1 LFFSEV
7 SLTKEKG
14 ENICFILVHQNIN
27 RFSGKI
33 IDIELFLDKTNVD
46 ILCLTETWLKPDKMS
61 FNVENYRVA
70 SVFNRVS
77 AMGGGC
83 MLLIKN
89 GFKFKERKDLV
100 GCSVER
106 TCEIAS
112 VELED
117 FLIICIYRP
126 PSSSNFSSFLAIM
139 EVLLEKVFLSK
150 RAIVICGDF
159 NIDLLSDTLEKNNF
173 LSLLKCYDLEHLF
186 NEPTRI
192 TQQSSTCIDNVLIN
206 NKCKVKGKCLVTDMP
221 SDHTGQMVKFSHIQK
236 NLKTSFNIRPL
247 TINRSLRFKNNISLK
262 VTTLPTADLDQ
273 DPNQLYNNLFNVVR
287 NEYDKIYTKRKVV
300 VQQRLVFSQWATKG
314 IRKSRDTLYDL
325 YNKKSYNTNPTFH
338 EYVKSYSKLFKK
350 VCNMAKAAFL
360 SNKIYTAKNKI
371 KATWNIINTETG
383 KSSYREST
391 ECLKLDNHIFRKHDD
406 IANTF
411 ETFFANIATQTTQHL
426 DSSTDRAEKFLKSNF
441 KKEIPEFKFR
451 NITNRDILKTFNSLN
466 KKTTEDIWGQSVKV
480 LEHIIEDIAPYLA
493 AIFNNCLRVGIFPEL
508 MKHSKI
514 TPIFKSGDC
523 CDPSN
528 YRPISVLPA
537 LSKVFESIL
546 YSQMAFHFRS
556 YNILHDQQFGF
567 LKGRSTTDAGANL
580 IKNIMEGWETSCDTL
595 GIFCDL
601 SKAFD
606 CVNHQ
611 TLICKLKYYG
621 VRGMSLNMISS
632 YLSHRHQK
640 VEFKDV
646 VSQGS
651 VVKMG
656 VPQGSILGPFL
667 FLIYINDLPYMVKE
681 MCEIVL
687 FADDTSLMF
696 KVNRGDARASEALIN
711 STLDKVYD
719 WFSAN
724 SLVLNAKKTKCIKFS
739 PPNTRN
745 CQLEIK
751 LDGNKLE
758 IIKEAVFLGLSI
770 DSNLQWDPHI
780 INLSGKL
787 SSAAYAVKKIRQLTD
802 VTTARLVYYAYFHS
816 LMSYGILLW
825 GSAASIES
833 IFIIQKR
840 AVRNIYNMKP
850 RESLRDVFKEI
861 NILTLPSLY
870 ILSNILYVRKNLH
883 RYNKNSDFHCL
894 NTRNK
899 DKLQLPRYRRA
910 KTMKSFVGN
919 GIMFY
924 NKLPPIVTELP
935 ESKFKNHVKQV
946 LLRKAYYKINEYIN
960 DKDIWL

>member
-1 LFFSEV
+1 
-7 SLTKEKG
+7 
-14 ENICFILVHQNIN
+14 LVHQNIN

-33 IDIELFLDKTNVD
+33 IDIELFLDKSSVD
-46 ILCLTETWLKPDKMS
+46 ILCLTETWLKSDKMS
-61 FNVENYRVA
+61 FNVEHYKVA
-70 SVFNRVS
+70 SVFSRVS

-83 MLLIKN
+83 MLLLKN
-89 GFKFKERKDLV
+89 CFKFKERTDLV
-100 GCSVER
+100 GLSVER

-112 VELED
+112 VEVED
-117 FLIICIYRP
+117 FLIVCIYRP
-126 PSSSNFSSFLAIM
+126 PSSSNFSTFLAIM
-139 EVLLEKVFLSK
+139 EVLLEKMFLSK
-150 RAIVICGDF
+150 RSIVMCGDF
-159 NIDLLSDTLEKNNF
+159 NIDILSGSLEKDNF
-173 LSLLKCYDLEHLF
+173 LSLLKCYNIENLF

-192 TQQSSTCIDNVLIN
+192 TQHSSTCIDNVFIN
-206 NKCKVKGKCLVTDMP
+206 NNCIVKRKCLVTSMP
-221 SDHTGQMVKFSHIQK
+221 SDHMGQMVELSYKQK
-236 NLKTSFNIRPL
+236 IIKKSFNIRPL
-247 TINRSLRFKNNISLK
+247 TIDRSVRFKNSISLK
-262 VTTLPTADLDQ
+262 VTTLPMDDSSH
-273 DPNQLYNNLFNVVR
+273 DPNKSYNSLFNVIR

-300 VQQRLVFSQWATKG
+300 VHQRLVFNQWATKG
-314 IRKSRDTLYDL
+314 IRKSRDTLYEL
-325 YNKKSYNTNPTFH
+325 YNKKSYCTNPTFH
-338 EYVKSYSKLFKK
+338 EYVKQYSKLFKK
-350 VCNMAKAAFL
+350 VCNLAKAAFL
-360 SNKIYTAKNKI
+360 RNKIHVSKNKI
-371 KATWNIINTETG
+371 KTTWNIINTETG
-383 KSSYREST
+383 KRSVRESID
-391 ECLKLDNHIFRKHDD
+391 CLKYKDHMFTDNID

-411 ETFFANIATQTTQHL
+411 ETFFTNIATQTTQHL
-426 DSSTDRAEKFLKSNF
+426 DSSTDRAEELLRSNF
-441 KKEIPEFKFR
+441 SKEIPEFKFR
-451 NITNRDILKTFNSLN
+451 SITDRDIIKTFRALN

-480 LEHIIEDIAPYLA
+480 LEHIMEDIAPYLA
-493 AIFNNCLRVGIFPEL
+493 TIFNNCLKVGIFPDL
-508 MKHSKI
+508 MKYSKI

-567 LKGRSTTDAGANL
+567 SKGRSTTDAGATL
-580 IKNIMEGWETSCDTL
+580 TKNIMESWEISCDTV

-611 TLICKLKYYG
+611 TLICKLKHYG
-621 VRGMSLNMISS
+621 VRGMSLNVISS

-640 VEFKDV
+640 VEFKDI

-681 MCEIVL
+681 MCDIVL
-687 FADDTSLMF
+687 FADDTSLLF
-696 KVNRGDARASEALIN
+696 KVNRGDVKSSEAFIN
-711 STLDKVYD
+711 STLEKVYD
-719 WFSAN
+719 WFSSN

-751 LDGNKLE
+751 LNGNKLE
-758 IIKEAVFLGLSI
+758 IIKEAVFLGISI

-802 VTTARLVYYAYFHS
+802 ITTARLVYYAYFHS
-816 LMSYGILLW
+816 LMSYGIMLW
-825 GSAASIES
+825 GSAANIES

-850 RESLRDVFKEI
+850 KESLRDVFKEI

-870 ILSNILYVRKNLH
+870 ILSNIMYVRKNLH
-883 RYNKNSDFHCL
+883 KYNKNCDFHCL

-899 DKLQLPRYRRA
+899 EKLQFPRYKRA
-910 KTMKSFVGN
+910 KTMKSFLGN
-919 GIMFY
+919 GIRFY

-935 ESKFKNHVKQV
+935 DPKFKNHIKQV
-946 LLRKAYYKINEYIN
+946 LLRKAYYKINDFIN
-960 DKDIWL
+960 DKDTWL